1 MNILKKG
8 KRKILAGI
16 MSAIMALSI
25 LPVANFTAMAAETS
39 EVQQRL
45 EFAAEKGLSEWVD
58 TEGYLK
64 EEFYQDK
71 LSQYDLEQMGVQS
84 LINTFSESERNAR
97 IKMLQNGIMTRTV
110 TGFRD
115 MVTDGVNVVGYFE
128 VDGRVAVCVE
138 HSVTTPGLGSPTGTP
153 VESFNQELRKVLY
166 YGSYGPGAILST
178 SDKDWVITSLA
189 ASRANGDTAGTN
201 AATSFMN
208 TIAGL
213 PEAPSN
219 FHVWIVDT
227 NGGATQDLAYW
238 TLDEKGYVNLN
249 KVSANPEI
257 TNGNSYYSL
266 AGAVYGVYTEWG
278 CYNEVGRL
286 TTDEWGNT
294 NTLELNAGTYYVKEL
309 IAPQGYALDDVTVH
323 EVTVTASQT
332 ATVYTSDIPQND
344 PVVIL
349 LHKKDYDTNTDVP
362 QGSASLESA
371 EFTIKYF
378 SGLYDTN
385 PEEQGISP
393 TRQWILKTDSNGI
406 TMLSNNFKVSGDEFY
421 YNSQGS
427 VTLPI
432 GTITIQETKAP
443 EGYLLNPEIFI
454 RQITSDGSSEGVNT
468 YNEPVIPE
476 TVMKGSVELYKS
488 DDESGN
494 ALAGA
499 VYGIYFHDG
508 TEVGR
513 LTTDETGYAKSNLL
527 PYGSYYLQEITA
539 PNGYVLDNTQYTFTI
554 STDGQAAVVET
565 SDKLQKGTI
574 NIQKTDNESGQP
586 LANAEYDIYAKEDI
600 VTPEGIVKHTA
611 GELLDTVTTNEN
623 GFAESKELYLGAYMV
638 REKTAPEGYVQDTT
652 EYEVML
658 TYGNP
663 TASVVYSN
671 LNITNTNQKGII
683 QISKTDNESGK
694 PLANAEYEIYAKK
707 NIVTPEGTV
716 KHTAGELLD
725 TVTTNE
731 NGFAKSKA
739 LYLGT
744 YTVKEKTAPEG
755 YILNRTEFD
764 VTLTY
769 GNQTEQVIVT
779 SMETMNANQKG
790 RIKGIKTG
798 EVLTGNTSYST
809 DFGAAYSPSYE
820 VQPLAGAIY
829 DIYAKYDIITPEGTV
844 KYTAGQLIET
854 VSTNK
859 NGEFLSDDLY
869 LGTYIVKEKQAPNGY
884 VQDTTEYEV
893 TFTYAGQEET
903 LLFSSLSLSNERQ
916 KAIVSLKKEME
927 QHSVYPNSEA
937 YKDIQF
943 GLYTA
948 EDILD
953 VNGSIALGKDSLL
966 EVITLDETLTGTAT
980 TDLPI
985 GRYYLQEISTNEAYN
1000 LDETKYPVDFTY
1012 QGQKTATVEIA
1023 ANNGQPI
1030 VNSLKKGQV
1039 KLYKTSDESGKPLA
1053 NAVYG
1058 IYSTD
1063 GTEVSRLTTDETG
1076 YAKSNLLPYGSYYLQ
1091 EITAPEGCIINNEQY
1106 PFTISTDGQVITI
1119 NTTNKNQ
1126 LGIIEGTKTGEV
1138 LTGSDFRLTELGMM
1152 YSPIYTE
1159 RGLPRATYEIY
1170 AKEDIVTPDGTIQYT
1185 TGQLVETVTTDENG
1199 QFASKQL
1206 YLGTYVIKEKIAP
1219 EGYVQDT
1226 TEYEVTLSYG
1236 GQNENI
1242 VLSSIS
1248 LSNERQKVILSFRKE
1263 LEQHSVYPDSDAY
1276 KDVQFGLY
1284 VAEDILD
1291 VNGNIA
1297 LEKDSLL
1304 EVITLDE
1311 TLTGTVT
1318 TDLPIGRYYLQ
1329 EIATNESYV
1338 PDTTKYPID
1347 FTYQG
1352 QETATVDIVANN
1364 GQSIVNSLKKGQ
1376 VELIKESDFPQG
1388 ALEQGFQNLPL
1399 EDAIYGIYSTD
1410 GTEVGRLT
1418 TDIKGYAKSELLPYG
1433 SYYLK
1438 EISAPFGYEINE
1450 TEYPFTIG
1458 TDGQLISVT
1467 VLDEPKIGTIY
1478 PEDCNSNKNLPS
1490 ATTGDTSI
1498 YLHLVGVLFI
1508 ISIIILIVKRKDR
1521 IMEQNK

>member
-8 KRKILAGI
+8 KRKLIAGI
-16 MSAIMALSI
+16 LSAIMMLSI
-25 LPVANFTAMAAETS
+25 LPITGLSSMAAETS

-71 LSQYDLEQMGVQS
+71 LSHYDLEQMGVQS
-84 LINTFSESERNAR
+84 LINNFSESERNVR

-138 HSVTTPGLGSPTGTP
+138 HSVVTPGLGSPTGTP

-166 YGSYGPGAILST
+166 YGSHGPGAILST
-178 SDKDWVITSLA
+178 SDKDWVVTSLA

-219 FHVWIVDT
+219 FHVWIVNT

-257 TNGNSYYSL
+257 TNNNSCYSL

-286 TTDEWGNT
+286 TTDEWGTT
-294 NTLELNAGTYYVKEL
+294 NTIELNAGTYYVKEL

-332 ATVYTSDIPQND
+332 ATVYTSDFPQSD
-344 PVVIL
+344 PVTIL
-349 LHKKDYDTNTDVP
+349 LQKQDSQTSSYTP
-362 QGSASLESA
+362 QGGAKLENA

-378 SGLYDTN
+378 SELYDIN

-488 DDESGN
+488 DDESKN

-499 VYGIYFHDG
+499 IYGIYFHDG

-513 LTTDETGYAKSNLL
+513 LTTNEAGYAKSDLL
-527 PYGSYYLQEITA
+527 PYGQYYLQEITA
-539 PNGYVLDNTQYTFTI
+539 PNGYVLDNTQY
-554 STDGQAAVVET
+554 
-565 SDKLQKGTI
+565 
-574 NIQKTDNESGQP
+574 
-586 LANAEYDIYAKEDI
+586 
-600 VTPEGIVKHTA
+600 
-611 GELLDTVTTNEN
+611 
-623 GFAESKELYLGAYMV
+623 
-638 REKTAPEGYVQDTT
+638 
-652 EYEVML
+652 
-658 TYGNP
+658 
-663 TASVVYSN
+663 
-671 LNITNTNQKGII
+671 
-683 QISKTDNESGK
+683 
-694 PLANAEYEIYAKK
+694 
-707 NIVTPEGTV
+707 
-716 KHTAGELLD
+716 
-725 TVTTNE
+725 
-731 NGFAKSKA
+731 
-739 LYLGT
+739 
-744 YTVKEKTAPEG
+744 
-755 YILNRTEFD
+755 
-764 VTLTY
+764 
-769 GNQTEQVIVT
+769 
-779 SMETMNANQKG
+779 
-790 RIKGIKTG
+790 
-798 EVLTGNTSYST
+798 
-809 DFGAAYSPSYE
+809 
-820 VQPLAGAIY
+820 
-829 DIYAKYDIITPEGTV
+829 
-844 KYTAGQLIET
+844 
-854 VSTNK
+854 
-859 NGEFLSDDLY
+859 
-869 LGTYIVKEKQAPNGY
+869 
-884 VQDTTEYEV
+884 
-893 TFTYAGQEET
+893 
-903 LLFSSLSLSNERQ
+903 
-916 KAIVSLKKEME
+916 
-927 QHSVYPNSEA
+927 
-937 YKDIQF
+937 
-943 GLYTA
+943 
-948 EDILD
+948 
-953 VNGSIALGKDSLL
+953 
-966 EVITLDETLTGTAT
+966 
-980 TDLPI
+980 
-985 GRYYLQEISTNEAYN
+985 
-1000 LDETKYPVDFTY
+1000 
-1012 QGQKTATVEIA
+1012 
-1023 ANNGQPI
+1023 
-1030 VNSLKKGQV
+1030 
-1039 KLYKTSDESGKPLA
+1039 
-1053 NAVYG
+1053 
-1058 IYSTD
+1058 
-1063 GTEVSRLTTDETG
+1063 
-1076 YAKSNLLPYGSYYLQ
+1076 
-1091 EITAPEGCIINNEQY
+1091 
-1106 PFTISTDGQVITI
+1106 PFTISTDGQIITI
-1119 NTTNKNQ
+1119 NATDKNQ
-1126 LGIIEGTKTGEV
+1126 MGIIEGTKTGEV
-1138 LTGSDFRLTELGMM
+1138 LTGSDFRLTEIGMM
-1152 YSPIYTE
+1152 YSPIYE
-1159 RGLPRATYEIY
+1159 VQGLPNAMYEIY
-1170 AKEDIVTPDGTIQYT
+1170 AKEDIVTPEGTIKYT
-1185 TGQLVETVTTDENG
+1185 AGQLVETVMTDENG
-1199 QFASKQL
+1199 QFASQQL
-1206 YLGTYVIKEKIAP
+1206 YLGTYVIKEKTAP
-1219 EGYVQDT
+1219 VGYVQDT

-1284 VAEDILD
+1284 TAEDILD
-1291 VNGNIA
+1291 VNGA
-1297 LEKDSLL
+1297 VSLKKDSLL

-1311 TLTGTVT
+1311 NLTGTVT

-1329 EIATNESYV
+1329 EIATNEAYIL
-1338 PDTTKYPID
+1338 DETQYPVE

-1352 QETATVDIVANN
+1352 QETATVEIVANN
-1364 GQSIVNSLKKGQ
+1364 EQPIINSLKKGQ
-1376 VELIKESDFPQG
+1376 VELIKESNFPTG
-1388 ALEQGFQNLPL
+1388 ALEQGFVNHPL
-1399 EDAIYGIYSTD
+1399 EGAVYGIYSTD
-1410 GTEVGRLT
+1410 GREVGRLT

-1458 TDGQLISVT
+1458 TDGEVITITAKDQ
-1467 VLDEPKIGTIY
+1467 PKIGTITPKY
-1478 PEDCNSNKNLPS
+1478 TKTGGSEGLKSVQ
-1490 ATTGDTSI
+1490 TGDNNSSLSYLIAGSI
-1498 YLHLVGVLFI
+1498 VSGLLLSIAGVLI
-1508 ISIIILIVKRKDR
+1508 YIKQVKHQK
-1521 IMEQNK
+1521 

>member
-8 KRKILAGI
+8 KRKLIAGI
-16 MSAIMALSI
+16 LSAIMMLSI
-25 LPVANFTAMAAETS
+25 LPITGLSSMAAETS

-45 EFAAEKGLSEWVD
+45 ELAVEKGLSEWVD

-64 EEFYQDK
+64 EEFYQNK

-84 LINTFSESERNAR
+84 LINTFGESERNAR

-115 MVTDGVNVVGYFE
+115 MVTDGVNIVGYFE

-138 HSVTTPGLGSPTGTP
+138 HSVVTPGLGSPTGTP

-249 KVSANPEI
+249 KVSSNPEI

-266 AGAVYGVYTEWG
+266 AGAVYGIYTEWD
-278 CYNEVGRL
+278 CWNEVGRL

-309 IAPQGYALDDVTVH
+309 IAPQGYALDEVTVH

-332 ATVYTSDIPQND
+332 ATVYTSDFPQSD
-344 PVVIL
+344 PIL
-349 LHKKDYDTNTDVP
+349 IVLKKLDSDTNSDTP
-362 QGSASLESA
+362 QGGARLEEA
-371 EFTIKYF
+371 EFTVKYF
-378 SGLYDTN
+378 SGLYNTN
-385 PEEQGISP
+385 PEEQGIQP
-393 TRQWILKTDSNGI
+393 TRTWVLKTNSKGQ
-406 TMLSNNFKVSGDEFY
+406 TLLAENFIVSGDSLY
-421 YNSQGS
+421 YTSKGEP
-427 VTLPI
+427 TLPI

-454 RQITSDGSSEGVNT
+454 RQITSDGSAESVNT
-468 YNEPVIPE
+468 YNEPEIPE

-513 LTTDETGYAKSNLL
+513 LTTDEAGYAKSDLL

-539 PNGYVLDNTQYTFTI
+539 PNGYVLDNTQYPFTI

-574 NIQKTDNESGQP
+574 NIQKADNESGKP
-586 LANAEYDIYAKEDI
+586 LANAEYEIYAKEDI
-600 VTPEGIVKHTA
+600 VTPAGIVKHTA

-638 REKTAPEGYVQDTT
+638 KEKTAPEGYVLDET
-652 EYEVML
+652 EYEVTL

-663 TASVVYSN
+663 TASVIYSN

-694 PLANAEYEIYAKK
+694 PLANAEYEIYAKED
-707 NIVTPEGTV
+707 IVTPEGTV

-731 NGFAKSKA
+731 NGFAKSKE

-744 YTVKEKTAPEG
+744 YIVKEKTAPEG

-916 KAIVSLKKEME
+916 KAIVSLKKEIE
-927 QHSVYPNSEA
+927 QHSVYPNPEA
-937 YKDIQF
+937 YKDIRF
-943 GLYTA
+943 GLYVE

-953 VNGSIALGKDSLL
+953 VNGNIALEKDSLL
-966 EVITLDETLTGTAT
+966 EVITLDENLTGTVT

-985 GRYYLQEISTNEAYN
+985 GSYYVQEIATNEAYI
-1000 LDETKYPVDFTY
+1000 LDEIKYPVDFTY
-1012 QGQKTATVEIA
+1012 QGQKTATVEIV
-1023 ANNGQPI
+1023 ANEGESIINH
-1030 VNSLKKGQV
+1030 LKKGQV

-1053 NAVYG
+1053 NAIYG

-1063 GTEVSRLTTDETG
+1063 GTEVSRLTTDVNG
-1076 YAKSNLLPYGSYYLQ
+1076 YTKSDLLPYGSYYLQ
-1091 EITAPEGCIINNEQY
+1091 EITAPEGCIMNNEQY
-1106 PFTISTDGQVITI
+1106 PFTIGADGQVITI

-1126 LGIIEGTKTGEV
+1126 MGMIEGTKTGEV
-1138 LTGSDFRLTELGMM
+1138 LVGSDFRLTELGMM
-1152 YSPIYTE
+1152 YSPIYKV
-1159 RGLPRATYEIY
+1159 RGLPNAEYEIY

-1185 TGQLVETVTTDENG
+1185 AGQLVETVTTDENG
-1199 QFASKQL
+1199 QFTSQQL
-1206 YLGTYVIKEKIAP
+1206 YLGTYVIKEKTAP

-1236 GQNENI
+1236 GQNETI

-1263 LEQHSVYPDSDAY
+1263 LEQHSVYPDSSAY
-1276 KDVQFGLY
+1276 KEVQFGLY
-1284 VAEDILD
+1284 TAEDILD

-1311 TLTGTVT
+1311 TLTGTAT
-1318 TDLPIGRYYLQ
+1318 TDLPIGNYYLQ
-1329 EIATNESYV
+1329 EIATNEAYV
-1338 PDTTKYPID
+1338 LNTTEYPID

-1352 QETATVDIVANN
+1352 QEIVTVEIAANE
-1364 GQSIVNSLKKGQ
+1364 GESIINHLKKGQ
-1376 VELIKESDFPQG
+1376 VELIKESNFPTG
-1388 ALEQGFQNLPL
+1388 ALEQGFVNHPL
-1399 EDAIYGIYSTD
+1399 EGAVYGIYSTD
-1410 GTEVGRLT
+1410 GREVGILT
-1418 TDIKGYAKSELLPYG
+1418 TDIKGYAKSDLLPYG

-1438 EISAPFGYEINE
+1438 EITAPFGYEINE

-1478 PEDCNSNKNLPS
+1478 PEDYNSNKNLPS

-1498 YLHLVGVLFI
+1498 YLYLVGVLFI
-1508 ISIIILIVKRKDR
+1508 ISIIILIVKRKTR

>member
-8 KRKILAGI
+8 KRKLIAGI
-16 MSAIMALSI
+16 LSAIMMLSI
-25 LPVANFTAMAAETS
+25 LPITGLSSMAAETS

-71 LSQYDLEQMGVQS
+71 LSHYDLEQIGVQS
-84 LINTFSESERNAR
+84 LINNFGEIERTAR
-97 IKMLQNGIMTRTV
+97 INQLQNGIMTRTV

-138 HSVTTPGLGSPTGTP
+138 HSVVTPGLGSPTGTP

-166 YGSYGPGAILST
+166 YGSHGPGAILST

-201 AATSFMN
+201 AGIDFLN
-208 TIAGL
+208 KIASM
-213 PEAPSN
+213 PEAPPN

-249 KVSANPEI
+249 KVSSNPEI
-257 TNGNSYYSL
+257 TNDNSYYSL

-278 CYNEVGRL
+278 CYSEVGRL

-309 IAPQGYALDDVTVH
+309 IAPQGYALDEVTVH

-332 ATVYTSDIPQND
+332 ATVYTSDFPQSD
-344 PVVIL
+344 PVSIL
-349 LHKKDYDTNTDVP
+349 LQKVDAETGLAVP
-362 QGSASLESA
+362 QGDTSLANA

-378 SGLYDTN
+378 SGLYGTN
-385 PEEQGISP
+385 PEEQGIQP
-393 TRQWILKTDSNGI
+393 TRTWILKTDNDGFSY
-406 TMLSNNFKVSGDEFY
+406 LSDEWKVSGDKFY

-443 EGYLLNPEIFI
+443 EGYLLNSEIFVM
-454 RQITSDGSSEGVNT
+454 QITSEGTNQFVNT
-468 YNEPVIPE
+468 YNAPIIPE
-476 TVMKGSVELYKS
+476 QVMRGSVELYKS
-488 DDESGN
+488 DDESSN

-513 LTTDETGYAKSNLL
+513 LTTDETGYAKSDLL
-527 PYGSYYLQEITA
+527 PYGQYYLQEITA
-539 PNGYVLDNTQYTFTI
+539 PNGYVLDTAQYPFMI

-574 NIQKTDNESGQP
+574 NIQKTDNESGKP
-586 LANAEYDIYAKEDI
+586 LANAEYEIYAKEDI

-623 GFAESKELYLGAYMV
+623 GFAKYKELYLGTYTV
-638 REKTAPEGYVQDTT
+638 KEKTAPEGYVLDET

-663 TASVVYSN
+663 TASIVYSN
-671 LNITNTNQKGII
+671 LNITNTNQKGVI

-707 NIVTPEGTV
+707 DIVTPEGTV

-731 NGFAKSKA
+731 NGFAKSKE

-744 YTVKEKTAPEG
+744 YIVKEKTAPEG

-869 LGTYIVKEKQAPNGY
+869 LGTYIVKEKQAPKGY

-893 TFTYAGQEET
+893 TLSYGGQNESIV
-903 LLFSSLSLSNERQ
+903 LSSISLSNERQ
-916 KAIVSLKKEME
+916 KVILSFRKELE
-927 QHSVYPNSEA
+927 QHSVYPDSDA
-937 YKDIQF
+937 YRDVRF
-943 GLYTA
+943 GLYVA

-953 VNGSIALGKDSLL
+953 VNGNIALEKDSLL
-966 EVITLDETLTGTAT
+966 EVITLDENLTGTVI

-985 GRYYLQEISTNEAYN
+985 GSYYLQEIATNKAYVLN
-1000 LDETKYPVDFTY
+1000 TTKYPIDFTY
-1012 QGQKTATVEIA
+1012 QGQETTTVEIA
-1023 ANNGQPI
+1023 TNNGQAI
-1030 VNSLKKGQV
+1030 VNELQKGQV
-1039 KLYKTSDESGKPLA
+1039 NLYKTSDESGKPLA

-1076 YAKSNLLPYGSYYLQ
+1076 YATSNLLPYGSYYLQ

-1126 LGIIEGTKTGEV
+1126 LGIIEGKKTGEV

-1152 YSPIYTE
+1152 YSPIYE
-1159 RGLPRATYEIY
+1159 VQGLPNAMYEIY

-1185 TGQLVETVTTDENG
+1185 TGQLVETVTTDKNG
-1199 QFASKQL
+1199 QFASWQL
-1206 YLGTYVIKEKIAP
+1206 YLGTYVIKEKTAP
-1219 EGYVQDT
+1219 DGYVQDT

-1236 GQNENI
+1236 GQNESI

-1276 KDVQFGLY
+1276 RDVRFGLY

-1311 TLTGTVT
+1311 NLTGTVI
-1318 TDLPIGRYYLQ
+1318 TDLPIGSYYLQ
-1329 EIATNESYV
+1329 EIATNKAYV
-1338 PDTTKYPID
+1338 LNTTKYPID

-1352 QETATVDIVANN
+1352 QETTTVEIAANN
-1364 GQSIVNSLKKGQ
+1364 GQAIVNELQKGQ
-1376 VELIKESDFPQG
+1376 VELIKESDFPTG
-1388 ALEQGFQNLPL
+1388 ALEQGFVNHPL
-1399 EDAIYGIYSTD
+1399 EGAVYGIYSTD
-1410 GTEVGRLT
+1410 GKEVDRLT

-1478 PEDCNSNKNLPS
+1478 PEDYNSNKNLPS

-1498 YLHLVGVLFI
+1498 YLVGVLFI
-1508 ISIIILIVKRKDR
+1508 ISIIILIVKSMRKDLTTPY
-1521 IMEQNK
+1521 